1 MTTRSLD
8 RPPVALADRAIRR
21 NETALANDAGP
32 GPIPSWP
39 PATLDLPF
47 ALEERH
53 LATAP
58 PEATGQARDAGRLLV
73 SQGSEAPVHAR
84 FTNLAAYLDPGD
96 LVVVNTS
103 GTRNAAIDG
112 RTEDGMAI
120 VVHVS
125 TELPGS
131 LWMVEP
137 RSRTVNGSTRPLALE
152 PRTTSVALAGGG
164 KLSLLRP
171 APGSERLWVALVD
184 SDANLLDLL
193 SEHGRPIRYPYVD
206 RDWPLDAYQTVFAN
220 ERRSAEMASAA
231 RPFSDA
237 VVTSLVRRGV
247 ALARITLHTG
257 VSSLEGHE
265 RPYAEQFEVPA
276 ETATAVDATHAAGH
290 RVVAVGTTVVRA
302 LETAVDEHGR
312 LHPAHGWTETV
323 ITPDRPVRAVDGLV
337 TGWHEPGASHLAMLE
352 AVAGRE
358 PLLQAYVAAWEAG
371 YRWHEFGDSHLLLP
385 HPRTR

>member
-1 MTTRSLD
+1 MTTRTH
-8 RPPVALADRAIRR
+8 VALADRAIRR
-21 NETALANDAGP
+21 NGTAPADDAGP
-32 GPIPSWP
+32 DPIPSWP
-39 PATLDLPF
+39 PAALDLPF

-73 SQGSEAPVHAR
+73 SRGNEAPVHAR
-84 FTNLAAYLDPGD
+84 FSDLASYLDPGD

-112 RTEDGMAI
+112 VTDDGTAI

-125 TELPGS
+125 TELPGG

-137 RSRTVNGSTRPLALE
+137 RRRTANGSTEPLVLTA
-152 PRTTSVALAGGG
+152 RTTSITLAGAR

-171 APGSERLWVALVD
+171 APGSQRLWVALVD
-184 SDANLLDLL
+184 DDTDLL
-193 SEHGRPIRYPYVD
+193 ALLGEHGRPIRYPYVT
-206 RDWPLDAYQTVFAN
+206 RDWPLGAYQTVFAT

-276 ETATAVDATHAAGH
+276 ETASAVNGTHADGH

-302 LETAVDEHGR
+302 LETAVDARGR

-323 ITPDRPVRAVDGLV
+323 ITPDRPVRSVDALV

-358 PLLQAYVAAWEAG
+358 PLLRAYVAAWEAG

-385 HPRTR
+385 YRRIQ